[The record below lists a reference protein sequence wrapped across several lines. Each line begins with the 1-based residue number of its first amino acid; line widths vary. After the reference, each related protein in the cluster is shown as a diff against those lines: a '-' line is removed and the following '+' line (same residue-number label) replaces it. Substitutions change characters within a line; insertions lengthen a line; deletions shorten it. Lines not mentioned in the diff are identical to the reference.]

1 MEESANV
8 DLLGETLLSSRY
20 GGFAVLQISLGLS
33 SLLSQRL
40 QRAICNWIAKA
51 NMQVW
56 AI

>member
-8 DLLGETLLSSRY
+8 DLLGETPLSSRY

-33 SLLSQRL
+33 SVLFQRL